1 MYRTNVRLVVHE
13 TGEYSDRLLVG
24 QELFRT
30 RLQAINQSEQCSVQ
44 RDGRNAA

>member
-30 RLQAINQSEQCSVQ
+30 RLQANQSEQCRVQ